1 MKTTKQL
8 GVWMDYSTAY
18 VMELKGDSITTTV
31 VESEFTWEE
40 KQRSFSRNEGFMHKK
55 ERQLNTNYYK
65 KITDL
70 IKGFDE
76 VLLFGPSDAKT
87 ELFNLLTEDPEFK
100 KVKLNVETA
109 HKMRENQ
116 REAFL
121 KKYFPH
127 VMDSAVL

>member
-40 KQRSFSRNEGFMHKK
+40 KQHSFSRNEGLMHKK
-55 ERQLNTNYYK
+55 ERQLNTNYFK
-65 KITDL
+65 KIADL
-70 IKGFDE
+70 VKNFDE
-76 VLLFGPSDAKT
+76 VVLFGPSDAKT
-87 ELFNLLTEDPEFK
+87 ELFNLLTADPEFK
-100 KVKLNVETA
+100 KVKLSVETA
-109 HKMRENQ
+109 HKMTENQ

-121 KKYFPH
+121 KNYFPH

>member
-18 VMELKGDSITTTV
+18 VMELKGDSISTTV

-40 KQRSFSRNEGFMHKK
+40 KQHSFFKNEGKMHNK
-55 ERQLNTNYYK
+55 ERQLHTNYYK
-65 KITDL
+65 KIADL
-70 IKGFDE
+70 AKGFDE
-76 VLLFGPSDAKT
+76 VVLFGPSDAKT

-100 KVKLNVETA
+100 KVKLSVETA
-109 HKMRENQ
+109 HKLSENQ

-121 KKYFPH
+121 KNHFHPTIH
-127 VMDSAVL
+127 SAVL

>member
-40 KQRSFSRNEGFMHKK
+40 KQHSFFKNEERMHKK
-55 ERQLNTNYYK
+55 EMQLHTKYFK
-65 KITDL
+65 KIADL

-76 VLLFGPSDAKT
+76 VVLFGAGDAKT
-87 ELFNLLTEDPEFK
+87 ELFNLLTVDPEFK
-100 KVKLNVETA
+100 KIDMSVKTA
-109 HKMRENQ
+109 HKLSENQ

-121 KKYFPH
+121 KDYFPH
-127 VMDSAVL
+127 KIDSAVL